1 MTSDIRKPLSY
12 MVIKEGIVMLNL
24 ENISV
29 KETIE
34 HIEIEG

>member
-1 MTSDIRKPLSY
+1 MISDIRKPLSN
-12 MVIKEGIVMLNL
+12 MLIKEGIVILNL